1 MNIYVVQDS
10 DRMAHCE
17 RSTSRST
24 SRLELWECGT
34 DEVTKH
40 NTVHMDVCTY
50 LWVYTYGWMYH
61 VDVNPSIDGFTS
73 TWTDGV
79 NVLYLH
85 TSWSG
90 EGLHWN

>member
-1 MNIYVVQDS
+1 M
-10 DRMAHCE
+10 MAHCE

-40 NTVHMDVCTY
+40 NTVTVHMDVCTY
-50 LWVYTYGWMYH
+50 LHVGVQLWM
-61 VDVNPSIDGFTS
+61 DVHLYDGFTS
-73 TWTDGV
+73 TWTDRV

>member
-1 MNIYVVQDS
+1 
-10 DRMAHCE
+10 MAHCE

-34 DEVTKH
+34 DEITKH
-40 NTVHMDVCTY
+40 NTVHGCMHIPVGVHLWMDVHLY
-50 LWVYTYGWMYH
+50 
-61 VDVNPSIDGFTS
+61 DGFTS

-90 EGLHWN
+90 ESLHWN